1 MCAKV
6 CLRVDFES
14 VLAHFEFK
22 LYQSK
27 RKINFAMYQSK
38 KTILQCIRENFVMYQ
53 RKFYN
58 VWEKILQCIRKN
70 FYNVW
75 EKILQCI
82 RKNFYNVSEQVKNK
96 FKMYQSKLNF
106 LRCIKVNKISK
117 DVSEQVGILKYIRAC
132 LNF

>member
-27 RKINFAMYQSK
+27 INFAMYQSK
-38 KTILQCIRENFVMYQ
+38 KIILQCIREDFVMYQ

-58 VWEKILQCIRKN
+58 V
-70 FYNVW
+70 
-75 EKILQCI
+75 
-82 RKNFYNVSEQVKNK
+82 SEQVKK
-96 FKMYQSKLNF
+96 F
-106 LRCIKVNKISK
+106 
-117 DVSEQVGILKYIRAC
+117 
-132 LNF
+132 